1 MPKLV
6 QKSGYVRAV
15 KASGYMKYIATREGV
30 EKLEANRSSEPEAA
44 NAQDPEVYMRYIATR
59 PRAERHGD
67 HGLFSSAESVELGAA
82 MEELNGHEGNVWT
95 IIYSLRREDAARL
108 GFDNAAAWRDLLM
121 AHQPDLAD
129 AMKIPADLLH
139 WYAAFHDE
147 GEHPHIHM
155 MVWSDDPKRG
165 FLTRRG
171 IELMRS
177 KLTNAIFRD
186 ELLNLYQR
194 KDVSYKDL
202 TYAAQD
208 AMKKLID
215 EMRSGL
221 CDSPDVAL
229 KMSELASKLES
240 VKGKKQ
246 YGYLKKSLK
255 EKVDAIVDELAKVP
269 AVAQCYEVWNKL
281 RDELESYYH
290 EKTRERLPLSQQKE
304 FRSIKNMVIR
314 EAENIRLGEHTFE
327 DEGMEDE
334 PDAGSASDRSYLGCK
349 EILLNWDSQPED
361 KRMAVRMLERL
372 WEERQMPEAARLLGC
387 LYRDGIHL
395 YEDWEKAELWL
406 TRAAEM
412 NDAPAMCSLAKLM
425 SFQRRMDEA
434 AVWLERSAALGN
446 QYAQY
451 QLGKLCLL
459 GSGVPKDADRA
470 VEYLTD
476 AAEQGSP
483 FAQYLLGKLYLDGK
497 DVPRDDETA
506 QYWLGR
512 SADQGNQYA
521 RFLLEQSQAHP
532 NLLSDVLLSATRLLH
547 HMGGIFQQN
556 SAPPANPVGLRADR
570 KLRQRIREKKMAMG
584 HKPDDHEEYQGPTM
598 SM

>member
-15 KASGYMKYIATREGV
+15 KAGGYMKYIATREGV
-30 EKLEANRSSEPEAA
+30 EKLEANRSSEPEI
-44 NAQDPEVYMRYIATR
+44 YMRYIATR

-67 HGLFSSAESVELGAA
+67 HGLFSSAESVDLGAA
-82 MEELNGHEGNVWT
+82 MEELNEHEGNVWT

-108 GFDNAAAWRDLLM
+108 GFDNAAVWRDLLM

-165 FLTRRG
+165 FLTKRG

-229 KMSELASKLES
+229 KMSELAGRLES

-246 YGYLKKSLK
+246 YGYLKKPLK
-255 EKVDAIVDELAKVP
+255 ELVDSIVDELAKVP
-269 AVAQCYEVWNKL
+269 EVAQCYEVWNKL

-314 EAENIRLGEHTFE
+314 EAERVRLGEHTFE

-334 PDAGSASDRSYLGCK
+334 PDAGGTWDQDYLSCK
-349 EILLNWDSQPED
+349 EILFNWDSHPED
-361 KRMAVRMLERL
+361 KRIAVRMLERL

-412 NDAPAMCSLAKLM
+412 NDAPVMYSLARLM

-446 QYAQY
+446 QYAAY

-459 GSGVPKDADRA
+459 GNGVPKDTDRA

-497 DVPRDDETA
+497 DVPRDVEAA

-512 SADQGNQYA
+512 SADQGDQYA

-532 NLLSDVLLSATRLLH
+532 NLLSAVLLSATRLLH
-547 HMGGIFQQN
+547 HMGRIFQQN
-556 SAPPANPVGLRADR
+556 SAPPSNPVGLRADR
-570 KLRQRIREKKMAMG
+570 KLRQRIREKKIAMG
-584 HKPDDHEEYQGPTM
+584 YKPDDHEEYQGPTM